1 MHAYL
6 IEVVHGARRR
16 DDAELREPTHINC
29 SHHSRKLQL
38 ALSIICLYCRVVVD
52 QLLFSRRCCFRLSL
66 TTARGPV
73 PSNAWRQIRQLVKT
87 RFFWVAAFLTSSV
100 RPTHRTFESKL
111 TTNCVLSLRPVDG
124 ARRRRALRES
134 DAWTD
139 ESYIYLTTST
149 QRHVWRPSGEHPEVE
164 VSTAAAAPA

>member
-6 IEVVHGARRR
+6 IEVVHGTRRR

-38 ALSIICLYCRVVVD
+38 ALSLICLYCRVVVD

-73 PSNAWRQIRQLVKT
+73 PSNAWRQKKQLVKT

-124 ARRRRALRES
+124 ARRRPPRRARVQCLDRRVVCIPHYE
-134 DAWTD
+134 
-139 ESYIYLTTST
+139 YIEPCMAS
-149 QRHVWRPSGEHPEVE
+149 VG
-164 VSTAAAAPA
+164 